1 MKKRFLLVAALCAA
15 MNMTSFADE
24 TNLAQGKDVKA
35 SSEQQAATNAVDGN
49 LGSRWEVKT
58 SEEHQN
64 GGVVEDGSYWLY
76 VDLGEAKTFN
86 TLRIKWEGGY
96 AKTFK
101 VLVADELDATTEEPK
116 WKDEAILTKTEALT
130 DFSKYYAYFLD
141 NAVTARYVKLQA
153 EELGFAPYF
162 SVFELGIYNLTEAEK
177 TPTITTMTTPNSMV
191 APGDEFSVN
200 VEDQFGNA
208 MSDVTYTCV
217 NAENLGNGKF
227 KALADGEIT
236 ITAKDSQGNEK
247 TIKLTAYVP
256 TLTTVKV
263 SPAFVVTGQETPLTF
278 TVLDQQGKA
287 IDGYTTSLTD
297 NKLTATEDGEQEII
311 VTYKGVEKK
320 VNVYAVSK
328 GVDAPTLGV
337 DDMPIFIDGTEGY
350 GTADAGWNEHYDKQ
364 QVIDLDGNKVL
375 SVSNVGTFGIKKGSI
390 TDTDYTTLNFDIFS
404 TTDVKDAY
412 VKYEGAGADFENL
425 KFSLEAGK
433 WNHISLEVDG
443 ANAYNDWIQIYLG
456 KNGATTNPDIL
467 LDNVYLAKA
476 SASQDMV
483 IGNADDNGF
492 VSVKGEITTDDL
504 ATLEETDGTA
514 FDLTKAKLGEGV
526 TFVVFK
532 NPNAIIQVAGT
543 VDGTTATAATS
554 WGDTKNVV
562 VKRNDGY
569 YFPIAQMEIAD
580 QNPVYRTFFISTN
593 TIGFKYTRQLAAKT
607 YATVYM
613 PSAVATLPEGVKAYE
628 FTTDETDANK
638 VALKEVQTLNAKV
651 PYIVYNGNETEI
663 TLESAGTGDMD
674 FRKAVADDKTT
685 AVGNLNVIGTFDY
698 FAGADKAETI
708 YGIQNETGNNGEIS
722 LKKIGAAAIVCPFR
736 LYFTVNGSQAAKD
749 IKFTFEGET
758 TGISGFNGA
767 EAAKMG
773 NVYSLDGRL
782 VKANATSTVGLKKG
796 VYVLNGKKYV
806 VK

>member
-24 TNLAQGKDVKA
+24 TNLAQGKDVQA
-35 SSEQQAATNAVDGN
+35 SSEQQAAANAVDGN
-49 LGSRWEVKT
+49 LNSRWEVKT

-76 VDLGEAKTFN
+76 VDLGEAKSFN

-96 AKTFK
+96 AKNFK
-101 VLVADELDATTEEPK
+101 VLVADEIDATTNEPK
-116 WKDEAILTKTEALT
+116 WKDEAILDKTEALS
-130 DFSKYYAYFLD
+130 DFSKYYAYFL
-141 NAVTARYVKLQA
+141 NEAVTARYVKLQA
-153 EELGFAPYF
+153 VELGFAPYF
-162 SVFELGIYNLTEAEK
+162 SIFELGVYNLTDAEK
-177 TPTITTMTTPNSMV
+177 TPAITKMTTPNSMV
-191 APGDEFSVN
+191 APGDEFTVN

-208 MSDVTYTCV
+208 MTDVTYTCE

-227 KALADGEIT
+227 KATADGEIT

-263 SPAFVVTGQETPLTF
+263 SPAFVVTGLETPLTF

-297 NKLTATEDGEQEII
+297 NKFTATEDGEQEIT
-311 VTYKGVEKK
+311 VTYNGVEKK
-320 VNVYAVSK
+320 VKVYAVSK

-337 DDMPIFIDGTEGY
+337 DDMPIFMDGNEGN
-350 GTADAGWNEHYDKQ
+350 GTSDAGWNEHYDKQ
-364 QVIDLDGNKVL
+364 QVIDLAGNKVL

-404 TTDVKDAY
+404 TADVEDAY
-412 VKYEGAGADFENL
+412 VKYEGAGVAYEKL
-425 KFSLEAGK
+425 TFSLKAGQ
-433 WNHISLEVDG
+433 WNHISLDVEG
-443 ANAYNDWIQIYLG
+443 AKAYNNWIQIYLG
-456 KNGATTNPDIL
+456 KNGAATNPDIL

-476 SASQDMV
+476 SASQGVV
-483 IGNADDNGF
+483 IGNADAKGF
-492 VSVKGEITTDDL
+492 VSVKGKITTDDL
-504 ATLEETDGTA
+504 ATLAATDGTA
-514 FDLTKAKLGEGV
+514 FDLTKATLADGV
-526 TFVVFK
+526 ESVAFK

-543 VDGTTATAATS
+543 VDGTMATATTS
-554 WGDTKNVV
+554 WGETKNVV

-593 TIGFKYTRQLAAKT
+593 TVGFKYTRQLAAKT

-628 FTTDETDANK
+628 FTTDEADANN
-638 VALKEVQTLNAKV
+638 VGLKEVQALNAKV
-651 PYIVYNGNETEI
+651 PYIVYNGNETET

-674 FRKAVADDKTT
+674 FRTAVTPDKTT

-722 LKKIGAAAIVCPFR
+722 LKKIGDAAIVCPFR

-749 IKFTFEGET
+749 IKFTFDGET
-758 TGISGFNGA
+758 TGISGFSGA
-767 EAAKMG
+767 DAAKMG

-796 VYVLNGKKYV
+796 VYVMNGKKYV